1 MITGILSAI
10 VGIVIVVYGVT
21 GDVKGKY
28 PVTSG
33 FSITSGVQVIR
44 YCRLVISLWWL
55 IMPYIWLLVM

>member
-44 YCRLVISLWWL
+44 YSRLAISLW
-55 IMPYIWLLVM
+55 

>member
-1 MITGILSAI
+1 LRREAFKQIKMIAITLMVTGVLSAI

-33 FSITSGVQVIR
+33 FSITSGVQVI
-44 YCRLVISLWWL
+44 
-55 IMPYIWLLVM
+55 

>member
-1 MITGILSAI
+1 
-10 VGIVIVVYGVT
+10 VYGVT

-33 FSITSGVQVIR
+33 FSITSGVQVIW

-55 IMPYIWLLVM
+55 IMSLYTITCNVVMVATMSLLWR